1 MYNERENIT
10 KKIIDA
16 KRTKQVKWVE
26 IADAIGRSKEW
37 VTSALLG
44 QISLERGHIESLQKF
59 LDLELSDTEK
69 SVLMEIPYR
78 GSLPTAVP
86 TDPLLYRL
94 YEIVLVHGGAMKA
107 LIEEEFGDGIMS
119 AIDFDMEITRE
130 PDPKGDRVRVNM
142 TGKFLPYKSF

>member
-26 IADAIGRSKEW
+26 IADAIGGSKEW

>member
-44 QISLERGHIESLQKF
+44 QISLERGHVESLQKF

-69 SVLMEIPYR
+69 SVLMEIPCR
-78 GSLPTAVP
+78 
-86 TDPLLYRL
+86 RL
-94 YEIVLVHGGAMKA
+94 YQQIPS
-107 LIEEEFGDGIMS
+107 FTDY
-119 AIDFDMEITRE
+119 TRSSWFTE
-130 PDPKGDRVRVNM
+130 GQ
-142 TGKFLPYKSF
+142 